1 MIISIDKRGSINIP
15 AAIRKEL
22 SLKNGDHLE
31 LSLEDG
37 GVIMLQPVE
46 IHPVLRLNTKGLE
59 KLEEGRKSGLSTMP
73 EWMTREI
80 ENAKSDSDS

>member
-46 IHPVLRLNTKGLE
+46 IHPVLRLNPKGLE
-59 KLEEGRKSGLSTMP
+59 KLEEGRKSGLGTMP

-80 ENAKSDSDS
+80 ENAKSDSDA